1 MARKALLALG
11 AVAVVAA
18 AAAGGWALWFRGG
31 VRAGPGPFTAELER
45 CHARVADEV
54 QRIEH
59 QLFPDTIWRE
69 GDATEL
75 MLGGKFRVQGAVH
88 NYSCRVRQGRV
99 VMVEVW

>member
-1 MARKALLALG
+1 MRRAPLF
-11 AVAVVAA
+11 AVAAVALAGLA
-18 AAAGGWALWFRGG
+18 ATGAWALWFRTG

-59 QLFPDTIWRE
+59 QLFADTVWRE
-69 GDATEL
+69 GNADEL
-75 MLGGKFRVQGAVH
+75 HLGGKFRVQGAVH
-88 NYSCRVRQGRV
+88 NYQCLVRQGRV